1 MIDKDVIAFHP
12 YSRTITDDEL
22 STSTNERIFLLA
34 TALHQG
40 YTIER
45 LFELTKID
53 RWFSGQW
60 IRITVTLS

>member
-53 RWFSGQW
+53 R
-60 IRITVTLS
+60 L